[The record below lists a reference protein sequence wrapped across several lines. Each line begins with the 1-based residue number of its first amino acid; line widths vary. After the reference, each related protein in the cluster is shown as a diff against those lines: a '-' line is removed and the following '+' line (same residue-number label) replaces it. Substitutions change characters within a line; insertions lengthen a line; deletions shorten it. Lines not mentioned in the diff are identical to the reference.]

1 MTDKKE
7 TEQKKQV
14 PVPRIIRLVSGEQLI
29 AGITASTAAEF
40 VQLVDPYKIDIFVIE
55 PEPTNFWA
63 EERMSLKP
71 WCFQS
76 SDSVIAVRKINIL
89 ALAHPTQSMTDY
101 YNNIK
106 TGQFPPIR
114 TGTTP
119 SLRMEEKTEL
129 KKKIKKP
136 EEEFNRLLDTMDDE
150 DYGDLYDY
158 FKGKRTIH

>member
-40 VQLVDPYKIDIFVIE
+40 VELVDPYKIDIFVIE
-55 PEPTNFWA
+55 PEATNYWT

-89 ALAHPTQSMTDY
+89 ALAQPTKSMTDY

-106 TGQFPPIR
+106 TGQFPPLR
-114 TGTTP
+114 TGTPAT
-119 SLRMEEKTEL
+119 LKKQEEK
-129 KKKIKKP
+129 KP
-136 EEEFNRLLDTMDDE
+136 QASKLNEETFNRILEAMDDE
-150 DYGDLYDY
+150 EYGELYDY
-158 FKGKRTIH
+158 MKGKRTVH